1 MHGSGSAPSR
11 NTSTPPIVLQ
21 WLLPGEALSCISPGE
36 NNVGVF
42 GQAWY
47 DGAGGGRIEL
57 MPRTR
62 KGVRSRRSST
72 FGNLDVRVARGSLV
86 TADLVPRKKA
96 DPEEL
101 TRAVARATEVLGD
114 QDAALRWLGTPVAA
128 LDYATPVSV
137 LGTPQGVSRVNDV
150 LTQMEHGVW

>member
-1 MHGSGSAPSR
+1 MQRRG
-11 NTSTPPIVLQ
+11 
-21 WLLPGEALSCISPGE
+21 
-36 NNVGVF
+36 
-42 GQAWY
+42 
-47 DGAGGGRIEL
+47 GGGRIEL

-62 KGVRSRRSST
+62 KGVRSRRSSA

-86 TADLVPRKKA
+86 MADLVPRKKA

-101 TRAVARATEVLGD
+101 TKAVARATEVLGD

-137 LGTPQGVSRVNDV
+137 LGTPQGVTRVNDV

>member
-1 MHGSGSAPSR
+1 
-11 NTSTPPIVLQ
+11 
-21 WLLPGEALSCISPGE
+21 
-36 NNVGVF
+36 
-42 GQAWY
+42 
-47 DGAGGGRIEL
+47 

-62 KGVRSRRSST
+62 KGVRTRRSSA
-72 FGNLDVRVARGSLV
+72 FRNGDVRTAKSSLV
-86 TADLVPRKKA
+86 TATLVRRKKA

-101 TRAVARATEVLGD
+101 TKAVARATEVLGD

-137 LGTPQGVSRVNDV
+137 LGTPQGVTRVNDV